1 MGDMQ
6 LKTLSL
12 KASEIKFDE
21 DGNLKF
27 SGYAS
32 VFGGVDSYNDQVI
45 PGAYSETIKNRT
57 RPIALRWNHY
67 GPIIGKFTNIL
78 EDETGLFVEGEL
90 TKGHSVAENVAA
102 SLRHGAISGLSI
114 GYYPVKWEQDG
125 DLRKLTQIELREISV
140 VEEPADLDAQI
151 TDLKTCE
158 SLKDIEAVL
167 RHKHGFSQKE
177 ATVMVAAVKRVDK
190 HREGVSQTNDT
201 LNLLNNFKIGG

>member
-1 MGDMQ
+1 MDNMQ
-6 LKTLSL
+6 LKSLSL

-32 VFGGVDSYNDQVI
+32 VFGGVDSYSDQIVA
-45 PGAYSETIKNRT
+45 GAYEETLKNRQ

-67 GPIIGKFTNIL
+67 GPIIGKYTNII
-78 EDETGLFVEGEL
+78 EDEKGLFVEGEL

-102 SLRHGAISGLSI
+102 LLKHGAISGLSI
-114 GYYPVKWEQDG
+114 GYYAKKWEQDG
-125 DLRKLTQIELREISV
+125 DLRKLTQIELIEVSV
-140 VEEPADLDAQI
+140 VEEPADLGAQI
-151 TDLKTCE
+151 TDLKSCE

-167 RHKHGFSQKE
+167 RHGHGFSQKE
-177 ATVMVAAVKRVDK
+177 ATAMVAAVKRVEK

-201 LNLLNNFKIGG
+201 LNLLNNFKL